1 MKSTCIALITGA
13 LGALAATTA
22 LAQTDNYPTKTIT
35 IIVTFAP
42 GSGSDQAARFYAK
55 ALKDNLNATV
65 VVDNKPGAAGM
76 IGAQLAAKAAPDGYT
91 VLMGSGT
98 VNAANYPLYRD
109 RITYKPQDFTAVAQ
123 LNMAPAI
130 LFAAKDVKGD
140 TVADAL
146 KTAKQGNRNLSCGNG
161 NAVTQ
166 VACEILKRKTAT
178 DIVNVPYKGNAQSL
192 TDLAGGQI
200 PLAFSDLAAAA
211 PFVQAGSIRP
221 VAVAAPSRI
230 AGLPDVK
237 TFGEQGIADFEF
249 LAWTTVFVPAGT
261 PRDIVVKLNA
271 AARTMLESAEWEKFR
286 ATFLGVKIT
295 GDLAESQ
302 AFVASEVAKWDRYVR
317 ESGIKGS
324 D

>member
-1 MKSTCIALITGA
+1 MKIHLRMLAAGVAGA
-13 LGALAATTA
+13 LTSATA
-22 LAQTDNYPTKTIT
+22 YAQSDTYPSKPIT
-35 IIVTFAP
+35 IVVTFAP
-42 GSGSDQAARFYAK
+42 GSGSDQAARFYAR
-55 ALKDNLNATV
+55 ALKDKLNATV

-91 VLMGSGT
+91 LLMGSGT
-98 VNAANYPLYRD
+98 VNAANYPLFRD
-109 RITYKPQDFTAVAQ
+109 RITYKPQDFTTVAQ

-130 LFAAKDVKGD
+130 LFAARDVKGES
-140 TVADAL
+140 VADLL
-146 KTAKQGNRNLSCGNG
+146 KAANQANRNLSCGNG

-166 VACEILKRKTAT
+166 VACEILKRKTGS

-221 VAVAAPSRI
+221 VAVAARNRV

-237 TFGEQGIADFEF
+237 TFGEQGISDFEF
-249 LAWTTVFVPAGT
+249 LAWTTVFVPTGT
-261 PRDIVVKLNA
+261 PRDIVLKLNG
-271 AARTMLESAEWEKFR
+271 AARAMLESAEWEKFR
-286 ATFLGVKIT
+286 ATFLGVKVT
-295 GDLAESQ
+295 GDLTESQ
-302 AFVASEVAKWDRYVR
+302 EFVASEVAKWDRYVR